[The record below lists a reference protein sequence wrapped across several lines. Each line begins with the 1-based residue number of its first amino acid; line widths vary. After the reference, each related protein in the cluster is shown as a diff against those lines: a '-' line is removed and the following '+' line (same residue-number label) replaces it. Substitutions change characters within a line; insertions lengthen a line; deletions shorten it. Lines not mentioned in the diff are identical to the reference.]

1 MYLNTLTSKFKRIGL
16 VLSLVLGFMLL
27 SSASV
32 QAQYRD
38 RDYGR
43 NRSSRSYENQM
54 YRVAQDY
61 GYRDGINKGAE
72 DARDRDRYNP
82 ERSNE
87 YKKATNGYD
96 SDYRNKEGYKQAY
109 RDAFQHG
116 YDEGYNRYGYNDN
129 RNNRNNR
136 RYRNN
141 GIADALRRII
151 IGY

>member
-1 MYLNTLTSKFKRIGL
+1 MYLNTLTDKFKRVGL
-16 VLSLVLGFMLL
+16 ALSLVLGFMLL
-27 SSASV
+27 SSIAI

-43 NRSSRSYENQM
+43 NYPSTYGNQM

-61 GYRDGINKGAE
+61 GYRDGVNKGAE
-72 DARDRDRYNP
+72 DARDGDRYEP
-82 ERSNE
+82 QRASD

-96 SDYRNKEGYKQAY
+96 SDFRNKDAYKQAY
-109 RDAFQHG
+109 RDAFVRG
-116 YDEGYNRYGYNDN
+116 YDEGYNRYGYDN

-136 RYRNN
+136 RNN
-141 GIADALRRII
+141 NSIREALRRII

>member
-1 MYLNTLTSKFKRIGL
+1 MFSL
-16 VLSLVLGFMLL
+16 VLSFVLL

-43 NRSSRSYENQM
+43 NYPSRGYGNQM

-72 DARDRDRYNP
+72 DARDRDRYAP
-82 ERSNE
+82 ERASE

-96 SDYRNKEGYKQAY
+96 SDYRNKDGYKQAY
-109 RDAFQHG
+109 RDAFQRG
-116 YDEGYNRYGYNDN
+116 YDEGYNRYGYKDN